1 MKYKQNLVSGIKKE
15 IAFEKEQEI
24 LKEKHHIENPNIVVI
39 EKNNFFKLFLH
50 TGSRVIRL
58 TATILLLVL
67 AAIGLTT
74 IIYPTLRNDFHHSL
88 RPERPTDLFTW
99 SINYDYK

>member
-39 EKNNFFKLFLH
+39 EKNFFKLFLH

-74 IIYPTLRNDFHHSL
+74 IIYPTLRNDFFIIL
-88 RPERPTDLFTW
+88 YDLKDQL
-99 SINYDYK
+99 IYLLGV